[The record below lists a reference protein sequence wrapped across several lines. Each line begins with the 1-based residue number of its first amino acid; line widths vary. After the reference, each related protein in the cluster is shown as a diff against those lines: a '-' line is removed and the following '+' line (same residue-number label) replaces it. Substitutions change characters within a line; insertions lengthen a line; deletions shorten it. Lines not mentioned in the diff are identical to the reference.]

1 EWLANFY
8 QTHDIN
14 RIRRFQAGWGDLASP
29 YNPFYRGQIA
39 MQEGGQWEV
48 LSTSRYA
55 PDLDWGVTTFPA
67 PEGGRTDVTPVQSS
81 FWVVPRAAVNGD
93 AAFEFLVWLT
103 APEQSAR
110 FAAALA
116 NIPPR
121 QDALALPAFAETIT
135 PHMQVY
141 LDMLLNGYVF
151 TPPGL
156 PVGLYLSEQLNQALA
171 AVQDGTVS
179 AQQALEAAQ
188 RNVLR
193 ELEKYD

>member
-1 EWLANFY
+1 
-8 QTHDIN
+8 
-14 RIRRFQAGWGDLASP
+14 
-29 YNPFYRGQIA
+29 
-39 MQEGGQWEV
+39 
-48 LSTSRYA
+48 
-55 PDLDWGVTTFPA
+55 
-67 PEGGRTDVTPVQSS
+67 VQSS
-81 FWVVPRAAVNGD
+81 FWVVPKAATNGD
-93 AAFEFLVWLT
+93 AAVDFLVWLT

-121 QDALALPAFAETIT
+121 QDALALSAFAETVT

-141 LDMLLNGYVF
+141 LDMLLTGYVF

-171 AVQDGTVS
+171 AVQDGTLG
-179 AQQALEAAQ
+179 AREALETAQ

>member
-1 EWLANFY
+1 
-8 QTHDIN
+8 
-14 RIRRFQAGWGDLASP
+14 
-29 YNPFYRGQIA
+29 
-39 MQEGGQWEV
+39 
-48 LSTSRYA
+48 
-55 PDLDWGVTTFPA
+55 
-67 PEGGRTDVTPVQSS
+67 
-81 FWVVPRAAVNGD
+81 VVPRAAVNGD
-93 AAFEFLVWLT
+93 AAFEFLVGLT

-141 LDMLLNGYVF
+141 LDMLQGGFVF

-171 AVQDGTVS
+171 SVQDGTVS
-179 AQQALEAAQ
+179 AAEALQTAQ
-188 RNVLR
+188 RNVMR